1 MKKINNWSSE
11 ITSENNNLPNDNQ
24 EFFELFIKGLKITKT
39 ALETQFKEFEES
51 NELHFEEYWADE
63 EIWKMEW
70 EQFITIWKDTWNS
83 SIGYKWKYK
92 VSFVLTEI
100 VDIKNYDQIEI
111 YECIFII

>member
-24 EFFELFIKGLKITKT
+24 EFFRLFIKGLKITKS
-39 ALETQFKEFEES
+39 ALENQFEQLKE
-51 NELHFEEYWADE
+51 NDDLHFEEYWADE
-63 EIWKMEW
+63 EFWPQIW
-70 EQFITIWKDTWNS
+70 EQFITVWKDTWNS
-83 SIGYKWKYK
+83 SVNYKWKYK

-100 VDIKNYDQIEI
+100 VDTKNYDPIEI